1 MLKAIIL
8 YLFTIGL
15 ATPLI
20 LSLLPYTAGLPHHPS
35 HDISR
40 PGWEMIQA
48 ATSYTLYDGTLGTT
62 PDGQGFFYLAY
73 ALQASQSVTIDGTIL
88 NTMPLTDD
96 YAGYIN
102 RPTQT
107 PILDRASGYT
117 VNFTVQVMAEA
128 HAGSDRNGDGIDDRA
143 GFSLTV
149 LSSDSEG
156 IEVGFWPDQIWV
168 HNDDTNN
175 PNDLLT
181 HAEGVTFTTSS
192 LIPYSLAILSNT
204 YTLSAAG
211 SPILSGSLRNY
222 SAFVP
227 PPFPPGLPNPY
238 TSTNFISLGDNSGSA
253 RAQIKLTAVSVS
265 TVSPDTSA
273 YLPLILK
280 N

>member
-8 YLFTIGL
+8 YLITTGL

-20 LSLLPYTAGLPHHPS
+20 LSLLPHPAGLPDHPA
-35 HDISR
+35 HDSSR
-40 PGWEMIQA
+40 PGWELIRA
-48 ATSYTLYDGTLGTT
+48 AASYTLYDGTLGTT
-62 PDGQGFFYLAY
+62 PEDQGFFYLAY
-73 ALQASQSVTIDGTIL
+73 ALQASQSVTTDGTIL

-96 YAGYIN
+96 YAGYVN
-102 RPTQT
+102 RPVQT

-117 VNFTVQVMAEA
+117 VNFTVQVLAEA

-168 HNDDTNN
+168 HNDDTND

-181 HAEGVTFTTSS
+181 HAEGVTFTTTS
-192 LIPYSLAILSNT
+192 LISYSLAILSNT
-204 YTLSAAG
+204 YTLSTAG

-222 SAFVP
+222 SAFAP

-253 RAQIKLTAVSVS
+253 RAQIKLMAVSVNA
-265 TVSPDTSA
+265 VSPKASA
-273 YLPLILK
+273 YLPLIVK
-280 N
+280 S